1 MNVPRT
7 ARRWW
12 RLPGRVALVL
22 GLGALSAASA
32 RADTPGDHKQAGQ
45 GETLIRSDG
54 GRIYLSENGRETELR
69 LGATPQRDRLLRLLE
84 RHEPR
89 GLRLDPEPRLIMSGG
104 GGMGFSLWN
113 LTKPSADKPK
123 SANSDQW
130 QPERR
135 QGSPRHETTPRNRKS
150 PSDEKG

>member
-22 GLGALSAASA
+22 GLGALSAAGA
-32 RADTPGDHKQAGQ
+32 RADTLGEHKQAGQ

-54 GRIYLSENGRETELR
+54 GRIYLFENGRETELR
-69 LGATPQRDRLLRLLE
+69 FGATPQRDRLLRLLE
-84 RHEPR
+84 QHEPG
-89 GLRLDPEPRLIMSGG
+89 GLRLDADPRLIMSGG

-113 LTKPSADKPK
+113 LDKPAAGK
-123 SANSDQW
+123 PASANRN
-130 QPERR
+130 QPLPVRPPNAPRR
-135 QGSPRHETTPRNRKS
+135 DTAPHDRK
-150 PSDEKG
+150 PPGDEKG